1 MKNNNV
7 IIISSIDWSTHW
19 QMHHQLAT
27 SMVAAGNRV
36 LFVENTGARGP
47 RLADIGRMR
56 ERILNWVK
64 SVRGF
69 REVQPA
75 LTVFS
80 PLFLPFPYSRIA
92 SAINRFMLSR
102 SVGQWMRSAH
112 FHNPVIFTFLPTP
125 LAQLLIRDAD
135 PALVVYYCVDNMSG
149 SSPDVQQLK
158 PWEEKLF
165 SQADVVLVTSEA
177 IRERAEEFAKHV
189 FSFPSGVDFS
199 KFASALELS
208 AIPDDLA
215 VLPRPIIGYVGA
227 LSGVLDQNLLLEMAA
242 KMPGATFALVG
253 PEFADMSALKTAPNI
268 NLLGARDHD
277 EIPAYVKGFD
287 VALIP
292 YLKTPFTDSVYSCK
306 LNEYLA
312 IGVPVVS
319 TNLREVRA
327 FSEHYPDTVT
337 IGLDAADFMVKVKQA
352 LDDPLIRSKA
362 ISDKR
367 IAVARENTWE
377 KRFGGIMEVID
388 RHLLIKSRNEV
399 SWKESLAKYYR
410 RTRIR
415 VARTMAIVCA
425 IYLLLFNTPLVWFM
439 GDQLVVRHD
448 PRKTDAIVVFSGNGE
463 TSYRN
468 DSYQRR
474 ALDAV
479 RFYRLGYAPSIY
491 LSSGKE
497 QDISEVEVIKLYL
510 EDKGVA
516 KSAIHILEKFPQ
528 STYENVVM
536 VNQQLRQGGVHSI
549 LFVTSPYHGRRALW
563 TWRKQAPDIVVYTP
577 AVVDTPAGTP
587 QWSATIDQMRVIVYE
602 YAAILYNWFQGRLR
616 IV

>member
-1 MKNNNV
+1 MKNKNIV
-7 IIISSIDWSTHW
+7 IISSIDWSTHW

-56 ERILNWVK
+56 ERIVNWVK

-69 REVQPA
+69 REVQPD

-92 SAINRFMLSR
+92 SAINRFILSG
-102 SVGQWMRSAH
+102 SVRQWMRSAH

-125 LAQLLIRDAD
+125 LAQALIKDVD

-149 SSPDVQQLK
+149 SSPDVQQLI
-158 PWEEKLF
+158 PWEDILF
-165 SQADVVLVTSEA
+165 RDADLVFVTSEA
-177 IRERAEEFAKHV
+177 IQERAEKHAKYV

-199 KFASALELS
+199 KFAAALEH
-208 AIPDDLA
+208 AFIPDDLA
-215 VLPRPIIGYVGA
+215 ELPRPIIGYVGA
-227 LSGVLDQNLLLEMAA
+227 LSGVLDQNLLLEMATQ
-242 KMPGATFALVG
+242 MPTATFALVG
-253 PEFADMSALKTAPNI
+253 PSFADMSTLNSAPNI
-268 NLLGARDHD
+268 KLLGARDHN

-292 YLKTPFTDSVYSCK
+292 YLKTSFTDSVYSCK

-327 FSEHYPDTVT
+327 FSAMYPDTVA
-337 IGLDAADFMVKVKQA
+337 IGHDTSDFIVKVKHA
-352 LDDPLIRSKA
+352 LDDPSIRSHRL
-362 ISDKR
+362 SERR
-367 IAVARENTWE
+367 IGVAKENTWE
-377 KRFGGIMEVID
+377 KRFEGIVKVIG
-388 RHLLIKSRNEV
+388 RHLYLKSQIEV
-399 SWKESLAKYYR
+399 SWKESLTKYYR
-410 RTRIR
+410 RSFIR
-415 VARTMAIVCA
+415 LVRTIAIVCA
-425 IYLLLFNTPLVWFM
+425 FYLLVFNTPLVWFI
-439 GDQLVVRHD
+439 GDQLVVRHL
-448 PRKTDAIVVFSGNGE
+448 PRKVDAIVVFSGNGE

-479 RFYRLGYAPSIY
+479 RFYKKGYAPHIF
-491 LSSGKE
+491 LSSGRN

-516 KSAIHILEKFPQ
+516 TSAIHILYKFPS
-528 STYENVVM
+528 STSENVQM
-536 VNQQLRQGGVHSI
+536 VTQQLRHEGDHSI
-549 LFVTSPYHGRRALW
+549 LFLTSPYHGRRALW
-563 TWRKQAPDIVVYTP
+563 TWRKQAPDIVVLTP
-577 AVVDTPAGTP
+577 AVVDTPSVDP
-587 QWSATIDQMRVIVYE
+587 KWSASVDQIRIIIYE
-602 YAAILYNWFQGRLR
+602 YAAIAYNWMQGRL
-616 IV
+616 